1 MIILFSEHCANP
13 AFHAGKWSNKMIHF
27 ESLPDCAIVRLP
39 MVRQLF
45 GISSPTV
52 WRWSKNGLLPQPIR
66 VSGITGWQVGAIK
79 KALKRHSCSEIGHV

>member
-1 MIILFSEHCANP
+1 MNQ
-13 AFHAGKWSNKMIHF
+13 F

-52 WRWSKNGLLPQPIR
+52 WRWSKNGLLPTPIR

-79 KALKRHSCSEIGHV
+79 LALKRHASAGASDV

>member
-1 MIILFSEHCANP
+1 
-13 AFHAGKWSNKMIHF
+13 MIHF

-52 WRWSKNGLLPQPIR
+52 WRWSKNGLLPKPIR

-79 KALKRHSCSEIGHV
+79 LALQRHSIEEANHA

>member
-1 MIILFSEHCANP
+1 
-13 AFHAGKWSNKMIHF
+13 MIHF

-52 WRWSKNGLLPQPIR
+52 WRWSKNGLLPTPIR
-66 VSGITGWQVGAIK
+66 VAGITGWQAGAIRDVLNK
-79 KALKRHSCSEIGHV
+79 HAHGRVNHG

>member
-1 MIILFSEHCANP
+1 MNQ
-13 AFHAGKWSNKMIHF
+13 F

-52 WRWSKNGLLPQPIR
+52 WRWSKNGLLPTPIR

-79 KALKRHSCSEIGHV
+79 LALKRYASEGVSNV

>member
-1 MIILFSEHCANP
+1 MNQ
-13 AFHAGKWSNKMIHF
+13 F

-52 WRWSKNGLLPQPIR
+52 WRWSKNGLLPTPIR

-79 KALKRHSCSEIGHV
+79 LALKRHVSEGVSNV

>member
-1 MIILFSEHCANP
+1 MNQ
-13 AFHAGKWSNKMIHF
+13 F

-52 WRWSKNGLLPQPIR
+52 WRWSKNGLLPTPIR

-79 KALKRHSCSEIGHV
+79 LALERHSSAGASDV

>member
-1 MIILFSEHCANP
+1 MNQ
-13 AFHAGKWSNKMIHF
+13 F

-52 WRWSKNGLLPQPIR
+52 WRWSKNGLLPTPIR

-79 KALKRHSCSEIGHV
+79 LVLKRHASEGVSNV